1 MSADDPLTQPISRRR
16 FLTLAGGAAGS
27 AFLAACGGGGGG
39 GGAGGGATGAQT
51 TGAGAAFG
59 PLEDELNVLNWGGY
73 IDFAIKPFEKKYG
86 VKVNIEHYG
95 GETEAFAKVK
105 ANPGRYDTF
114 NVGVGYLEPAVAQ
127 GLVEPIDVEKLPS
140 YKLSY
145 PEFQPGPFEVN
156 GKVYGVA
163 YAWGTNA
170 YAYSK
175 KAIPEGVDS
184 WAALW
189 DTKYKGKTSLVD
201 KGHDQFLTAC
211 LYLGID
217 FNNPGEENWPK
228 IKQAIIDKAK
238 NMRTLWSSGDD
249 LQRFMVQGDV
259 ILADCYDGLGHSINA
274 KDASIVY
281 HSTPK
286 EGTYGWFDGPELLAN
301 APHPNAAL
309 AWIDFVTST
318 EIEVLVAKEVNYAPA
333 NTKVPD
339 LISAELR
346 ETLNLQDPGP
356 TIQALKFWKPLGPD
370 WDQRIEEAWAEAK
383 AA

>member
-1 MSADDPLTQPISRRR
+1 MSTDDPFSSNLTRRG
-16 FLTLAGGAAGS
+16 FLVLTGTAVGS
-27 AFLAACGGGGGG
+27 AFLTACGGSDSGGSPGP
-39 GGAGGGATGAQT
+39 AAETSTGAA
-51 TGAGAAFG
+51 AGFG
-59 PLEDELNVLNWGGY
+59 PLESELNVLNWGGY
-73 IDFAIKPFEKKYG
+73 IDFAIKPFEEKYG
-86 VKVNIEHYG
+86 VKVNMEHYG

-127 GLVEPIDVEKLPS
+127 GLVQPIDVSKLPN

-145 PEFQPGPFEVN
+145 SEFQPGPFEVD
-156 GKVYGVA
+156 GKIYGIA
-163 YAWGTNA
+163 YAWGSNA
-170 YAYSK
+170 YAYSNE
-175 KAIPEGVDS
+175 AIPGGVDS
-184 WAALW
+184 WAAFW
-189 DTKYKGKTSLVD
+189 DPKYKGKIALVD

-217 FNNPGEENWPK
+217 FNDPGEENWPK

-249 LQRFMVQGDV
+249 LQRFMIQGDV
-259 ILADCYDGLGHSINA
+259 ILADCYDGLGRTISG
-274 KDASIVY
+274 KDPDIVY
-281 HSTPK
+281 YSTPK

-309 AWIDFVTST
+309 AWINFVNST
-318 EIEVLVAKEVNYAPA
+318 EIQVLVAKEVNYAPGNA
-333 NTKVPD
+333 KVPELIPPD
-339 LISAELR
+339 LR
-346 ETLNLQDPGP
+346 KTLNLENPGP
-356 TIQALKFWKPLGPD
+356 TIAGLKFWKPLGPE